1 MQTCSSFRS
10 ESVQTVFFD
19 ESAGRAREKLDLGTR
34 LAAVWLAS
42 SPACAKNGGA
52 PGTHALF
59 AHAFNLPKMWGHGV
73 VSLVPRPFINYVLRT
88 AWVRGYS
95 VVKSL
100 ASIQMKL

>member
-59 AHAFNLPKMWGHGV
+59 AHAFNLPKMWGHRCHVRIG
-73 VSLVPRPFINYVLRT
+73 PPPFWGPQGPIIL
-88 AWVRGYS
+88 
-95 VVKSL
+95 KF
-100 ASIQMKL
+100 

>member
-10 ESVQTVFFD
+10 ESVQSVFFD

-42 SPACAKNGGA
+42 SPACAKNVGA

-59 AHAFNLPKMWGHGV
+59 AHAFNLPKMWGHRAIYF
-73 VSLVPRPFINYVLRT
+73 LILPHYVTSEFGLDI
-88 AWVRGYS
+88 AYLSGYYNS
-95 VVKSL
+95 V
-100 ASIQMKL
+100 